1 MLSVAVHKDIG
12 EYQPKVVGK
21 MTGRTLASIAGAHL
35 GSSFMA
41 KRVKSLTLTR
51 IFALALVLLA
61 LQRVVALVG

>member
-1 MLSVAVHKDIG
+1 
-12 EYQPKVVGK
+12 
-21 MTGRTLASIAGAHL
+21 
-35 GSSFMA
+35 MA